1 MKQRLKNCILFML
14 FALLSWQSV
23 SAQQRSSLT
32 RGTEAPEIVAK
43 DTLGVEHRLSSL
55 RGMWVV
61 VDFWASWCGDCRR
74 EIPELKKVYQ
84 DYGCC
89 YACQNGKEAKGCK
102 CHTAEDAICGCAST
116 GIAFLSLSMD
126 TDAKA
131 WKNCLRKEQ
140 FPWLQLSNLEPWKES
155 KITKAYDVHWLP
167 TMFLI
172 DPNGKIVCDVLTA
185 KELREKLAEMREM
198 IQLRDSK

>member
-1 MKQRLKNCILFML
+1 MKQTLKTVFLS
-14 FALLSWQSV
+14 LLLVLAAVQGV
-23 SAQQRSSLT
+23 QAQQRSSLT
-32 RGTEAPEIVAK
+32 RGTDAPEIVAK

-55 RGMWVV
+55 KGMWVV

-74 EIPELKKVYQ
+74 EIPELKKVYE

-89 YACQNGKEAKGCK
+89 YACQGGKQAKGCK
-102 CHTAEDAICGCAST
+102 CHASADAVCGCEST
-116 GIAFLSLSMD
+116 GIAFVSLSMD

-131 WKNCLRKEQ
+131 WKNCLRKER

-185 KELREKLAEMREM
+185 KDLREKLAEMREM
-198 IQLRDSK
+198 TELSNSK